1 MEAGGNAWLKKQSLS
16 VRGKI
21 LGVKRRE
28 EWKAGRAGWMEKAR
42 NFETEGLK
50 ESRLTKE

>member
-1 MEAGGNAWLKKQSLS
+1 ME
-16 VRGKI
+16 
-21 LGVKRRE
+21 
-28 EWKAGRAGWMEKAR
+28 GRQGWMEKAR